1 MAGMGRLAHRRA
13 LVTGAGRGLGAAV
26 ARRLAAEGAAVVLA
40 ARTRD
45 EVTAVAAEIGGEP
58 VVADVG
64 DRDGWQR
71 ALDAVGDVDVLVAN
85 AGVVWPLEPFAA
97 TDVDEWER
105 DLAINLFGAV
115 RAVRAVLPGML
126 KRRWGRIVTV
136 TSGAA
141 RPPGMPSAN
150 AYSTSK
156 AALEMFTLHLADEI
170 AGRGVTVNALRPGV
184 VDTGMQDYMRAQPR
198 EQVGAAFHDR
208 FHGLHRRGELA
219 GPDPVAGWVV
229 DTLLSDAHGQ
239 VLDVRDR

>member
-1 MAGMGRLAHRRA
+1 MDRLAGRRA

-26 ARRLAAEGAAVVLA
+26 ARRLAAEGATVVVA
-40 ARTRD
+40 ARSRD
-45 EVTAVAAEIGGEP
+45 EVTAVAAEVGGEP
-58 VVADVG
+58 LVADVG
-64 DRDGWQR
+64 DRGRWQQ

-85 AGVVWPLEPFAA
+85 AGVVWPLEPFAG

-105 DLAINLFGAV
+105 DLEVNLFGAV

-126 KRRWGRIVTV
+126 DRGWGRVATI

-156 AALEMFTLHLADEI
+156 AALEMFTLHLAAEI

-184 VDTGMQDYMRAQPR
+184 VDTGMQGYMRSMPR
-198 EQVGAAFHDR
+198 ARVGEVFHDR
-208 FHGLHRRGELA
+208 FHGLHERGELA
-219 GPDPVAGWVV
+219 APEPVADWVV
-229 DTLLSDAHGQ
+229 DTLLSDVHGQ
-239 VLDVRDR
+239 VLDVRDRR